1 MHKVLISLASNRFQK
16 RNLQR
21 ARHCLETLLQAP
33 RYTSELWTLPIGS
46 KRNDHYINQLVEA
59 STTLGFDE
67 LCLSLKKI
75 ETDFGRTDEKRAMGI
90 VPIDLDVLRFD
101 DQLLHLRDWE
111 RPYVKNLISEL

>member
-1 MHKVLISLASNRFQK
+1 MAAS
-16 RNLQR
+16 
-21 ARHCLETLLQAP
+21 ETTT
-33 RYTSELWTLPIGS
+33 TSTNSS
-46 KRNDHYINQLVEA
+46 KPAL
-59 STTLGFDE
+59 TLGFDE